1 MSDAGFAERILGGD
15 RRALA
20 RAATLIENRTPGS
33 EALLR
38 ELFPRSGRSALLGI
52 TGAPGA
58 GKSTFTNAAV
68 RCLRAEQ
75 RTVGVLAVDPSSPF
89 TGGAMLGDRV
99 RMLEHHA
106 DTGVF
111 VRSMATR
118 GALGGVARSTLEV
131 ALLLDAAGFDDVL
144 VETVGVGQD
153 EVEIARLADV
163 VVVVLTPGQG
173 DDIQALKAGL
183 MEIADVF
190 VLNKAD
196 QAGIEKL
203 EREVEAM
210 LALAAPRKDG
220 WKPPVV
226 RTVAVEGVGIAEA
239 LAQARQYRECT
250 RRVERRAELW
260 RHRLREMLR
269 ERLLERLPEGEVR
282 AAAQA
287 VAENAADPFA
297 IVDGWLRRLPENEV
311 KE

>member
-1 MSDAGFAERILGGD
+1 
-15 RRALA
+15 
-20 RAATLIENRTPGS
+20 
-33 EALLR
+33 
-38 ELFPRSGRSALLGI
+38 
-52 TGAPGA
+52 
-58 GKSTFTNAAV
+58 
-68 RCLRAEQ
+68 
-75 RTVGVLAVDPSSPF
+75 
-89 TGGAMLGDRV
+89 MLGDRV

-250 RRVERRAELW
+250 RRLERRAELW

>member
-1 MSDAGFAERILGGD
+1 LSDAGFAERILAGD
-15 RRALA
+15 RRAIA

-118 GALGGVARSTLEV
+118 GAMGGVARSTLEV

-250 RRVERRAELW
+250 RRLERRAELW

>member
-15 RRALA
+15 RRAIA

-118 GALGGVARSTLEV
+118 GAMGGVARSTLEV

-269 ERLLERLPEGEVR
+269 ERLLERLPESEVR
-282 AAAQA
+282 AAAQE

>member
-1 MSDAGFAERILGGD
+1 LSDARFGEQLFAGD
-15 RRALA
+15 RRAIA

-38 ELFPRSGRSALLGI
+38 ELFPHTGRATILGI

-68 RCLRAEQ
+68 RCLRAGQ

-89 TGGAMLGDRV
+89 TGGAILGDRV

-106 DTGVF
+106 DAGVF

-118 GALGGVARSTLEV
+118 GAMGGVARSTLEV

-144 VETVGVGQD
+144 IETVGVGQD

-226 RTVAVEGVGIAEA
+226 RTVAVEGAGIAEA
-239 LAQARQYRECT
+239 LRQARQYRECT
-250 RRVERRAELW
+250 PRAKRRAELW

-269 ERLLERLPEGEVR
+269 ERLLERLPECEVR

-287 VAENAADPFA
+287 VAENAVDPFA
-297 IVDGWLRRLPENEV
+297 IVDGWLRRWAGNEV

>member
-15 RRALA
+15 RRAIA

-118 GALGGVARSTLEV
+118 GAMGGVARSTLEV

-210 LALAAPRKDG
+210 LALAAPRNDG

>member
-1 MSDAGFAERILGGD
+1 LSDAGFAERILGGD
-15 RRALA
+15 RRAIA

-118 GALGGVARSTLEV
+118 GAMGGVARSTLEV

-269 ERLLERLPEGEVR
+269 ERLLERLPESEVR
-282 AAAQA
+282 AAAQE